1 MYTFFLPPLPVQK
14 KAATLEETKP
24 VEVAVTQWAVD
35 RRQENRREKLKS
47 KYVVTSG

>member
-1 MYTFFLPPLPVQK
+1 MYKFFCPPLPVK
-14 KAATLEETKP
+14 KTATLEETKP